1 MERSDIIAIGASAG
15 GIEALRTL
23 VATLPSGLPA
33 SLLIAQHL
41 SPTSPGMLPEILD
54 RAGPLAAVSA
64 QDEETLEPAK
74 IYVAPPDRH
83 LLVGEDGRLR
93 LSRGPK
99 ENLARPAIDPLF
111 RSAALVFGPRLIG
124 VVLTGYLDD
133 GTAGLQAIKLCGGAA
148 IVQDPKEA
156 LAPGMPSSAL
166 KNVHVDYC
174 LPLVEIGPQLVRM
187 IAEPARPQ
195 VDKPRD
201 LAAELA
207 IFAGGAGS
215 IETLKQIGEPTALTC
230 PECHGALTLLQGE
243 RPARFRCH
251 TGHAFTEQALLAGLA
266 ENTETAFWSAMRC
279 LQEEAILKRHMA
291 AHSIIGG
298 ADAEALLK
306 DADEAMAAADRVR
319 IIQENYAKR
328 RPRRDG

>member
-15 GIEALRTL
+15 GIDALRTL

-33 SLLIAQHL
+33 SLLIVQHL

-99 ENLARPAIDPLF
+99 ENLARPAVDPLF

-166 KNVHVDYC
+166 RNVHVDYC

-187 IAEPARPQ
+187 IVEPARPR
-195 VDKPRD
+195 VEKPGD
-201 LAAELA
+201 LAAEVA
-207 IFAGGAGS
+207 VSAGEAGS
-215 IETLKQIGEPTALTC
+215 MEKLERLGEPSPLAC
-230 PECHGALTLLQGE
+230 PECHGALTLLPGE
-243 RPARFRCH
+243 GPSRFRCH
-251 TGHAFTEQALLAGLA
+251 TGHAYTEQTLLASLA
-266 ENTETAFWSAMRC
+266 KNTEIAFWTAMRC

-291 AHSIIGG
+291 THSIAGG
-298 ADAEALLK
+298 AEAQTLLSG
-306 DADEAMAAADRVR
+306 ADQAMAAADRIR
-319 IIQENYAKR
+319 LLQEDYAGR
-328 RPRRDG
+328 EPRREG

>member
-23 VATLPSGLPA
+23 VATLPSDLPA

-54 RAGPLAAVSA
+54 HAGPLAAVSA

-99 ENLARPAIDPLF
+99 ENLARPAVDPLF

-148 IVQDPKEA
+148 IVQDPTEA

-166 KNVHVDYC
+166 KNVRVDYC
-174 LPLVEIGPQLVRM
+174 LPLIEIGPQLVRM
-187 IAEPARPQ
+187 IAEPALPQ
-195 VDKPRD
+195 AEKPRD
-201 LAAELA
+201 LAAEAA

-215 IETLKQIGEPTALTC
+215 IEKLRQIGEPSALTC
-230 PECHGALTLLQGE
+230 PDCHGALTLLRGDG
-243 RPARFRCH
+243 PSRFRCH

-266 ENTETAFWSAMRC
+266 KNTETGFWSAMRS

-291 AHSIIGG
+291 SHSVTDGV
-298 ADAEALLK
+298 DAEALLS
-306 DADEAMAAADRVR
+306 DADEAMAAADRIR
-319 IIQENYAKR
+319 IIQENYAR
-328 RPRRDG
+328 RQPRGGG